1 MALARRGLVGGA
13 LMLGL
18 VGAESGVLSW
28 VGGMKTPT
36 SREADRV
43 RFVALFLTTYCNLI
57 KHPKLQVGVL
67 LSFKII

>member
-57 KHPKLQVGVL
+57 KQPEFHVCVL
-67 LSFKII
+67 LSF